1 MTTPNGA
8 PPDCRC
14 AQCGTCYHDHA
25 GWNHQWEMTT
35 PKGDHPYMT
44 TPNSA
49 STADMPEVPV
59 HLPGEGDRSG
69 RPFVTHTGLE
79 RPILVDTEAAAV
91 YAGRKVT
98 VIYRWAGEG
107 RLTRYGTRGKG
118 NALWDVRELT
128 HWASGS
134 GDPMPSPPSVKPQN
148 FQDRA

>member
-1 MTTPNGA
+1 MTTPNSA

-14 AQCGTCYHDHA
+14 AVCGVCYHDHR
-25 GWNHQWEMTT
+25 GWHHQWEMTT

-49 STADMPEVPV
+49 P
-59 HLPGEGDRSG
+59 
-69 RPFVTHTGLE
+69 THTGLE
-79 RPILVDTEAAAV
+79 RPILVDTDAAAV
-91 YAGRKVT
+91 YAGRRRM

-128 HWASGS
+128 HWASDS

>member
-14 AQCGTCYHDHA
+14 AVCGTCYHDHN
-25 GWNHQWEMTT
+25 GWHHQWEMTT
-35 PKGDHPYMT
+35 PNPA
-44 TPNSA
+44 P
-49 STADMPEVPV
+49 
-59 HLPGEGDRSG
+59 
-69 RPFVTHTGLE
+69 THTGLE
-79 RPILVDTEAAAV
+79 SPILVDTEAAAV
-91 YAGRKVT
+91 YAGRRRM

-128 HWASGS
+128 HWAGASCGVE
-134 GDPMPSPPSVKPQN
+134 MPPPPPVKPQN

>member
-14 AQCGTCYHDHA
+14 SVCGVCYHDHK
-25 GWNHQWEMTT
+25 GWHHQWEMTT

-44 TPNSA
+44 TPNQA
-49 STADMPEVPV
+49 PGGERWGYVDAALRDQVPT
-59 HLPGEGDRSG
+59 P
-69 RPFVTHTGLE
+69 PTHTGLE

-91 YAGRKVT
+91 YSGRKVT

-128 HWASGS
+128 HWAATS
-134 GDPMPSPPSVKPQN
+134 GDPMPNPPNVKPQN